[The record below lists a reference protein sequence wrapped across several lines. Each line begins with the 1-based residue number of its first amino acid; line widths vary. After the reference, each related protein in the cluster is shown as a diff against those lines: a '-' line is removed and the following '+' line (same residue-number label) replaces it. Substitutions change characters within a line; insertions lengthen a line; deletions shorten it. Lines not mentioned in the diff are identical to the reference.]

1 MAEQKPDK
9 LEREI
14 EEILSKIEQFPKP
27 ESRRAMARR
36 RALRRFGNAIAARQR
51 AVVQQL
57 SRVAVSQIMLL
68 SFIMIVGSFF
78 FRRVNPLAMQWV
90 LYAGIVLFVSSFAIM
105 IFTRSPTR
113 GPEQRWRGRTLD
125 HGAPSLLDRI
135 RRWYGER
142 GGRARR

>member
-90 LYAGIVLFVSSFAIM
+90 LYAGIVLVVSSFAIM
-105 IFTRSPTR
+105 IFTRSPAR

-125 HGAPSLLDRI
+125 HRAPSLLDRL
-135 RRWYGER
+135 RRGSGER

>member
-27 ESRRAMARR
+27 ESRRAMARK
-36 RALRRFGNAIAARQR
+36 RALRRFGDSIAARQR
-51 AVVQQL
+51 AVMREL
-57 SRVAVSQIMLL
+57 GRISVSQLMLL

-105 IFTRSPTR
+105 VFTRSPGR
-113 GPEQRWRGRTLD
+113 GSEQRWRGRSLEYRT
-125 HGAPSLLDRI
+125 PSLLDRM
-135 RRWYGER
+135 RRWYSER
-142 GGRARR
+142 QGRARR

>member
-27 ESRRAMARR
+27 ESRRAMARK
-36 RALRRFGNAIAARQR
+36 RALRRFGNSIATRQR
-51 AVVQQL
+51 SVMREL
-57 SRVAVSQIMLL
+57 SRISVSQLMLL
-68 SFIMIVGSFF
+68 SFIMIIGFFF
-78 FRRVNPLAMQWV
+78 FRRLNPLVMQWV

-105 IFTRSPTR
+105 VFTRSPGGGT
-113 GPEQRWRGRTLD
+113 EQRWRGRSIEYREQ
-125 HGAPSLLDRI
+125 SLLDRL

-142 GGRARR
+142 GGHSRR